1 MALTREQVV
10 SWVERTCGE
19 QGVPVYVSDPVT
31 IAQVV
36 TLLRG
41 GTEERTRAERGSTG
55 RPAWSDSPDGPNAVR
70 VERSSGDLGLVDD
83 RVVEDGLHDGD
94 LPGEVE
100 R

>member
-10 SWVERTCGE
+10 CWVERTCAE

-41 GTEERTRAERGSTG
+41 GTTERTRAERGSTG
-55 RPAWSDSPDGPNAVR
+55 RPARSDPPDGPHAGW
-70 VERSSGDLGLVDD
+70 VERSPGDLGLVDD
-83 RVVEDGLHDGD
+83 GVVEDGLHDGG
-94 LPGEVE
+94 LPGEVQG
-100 R
+100 